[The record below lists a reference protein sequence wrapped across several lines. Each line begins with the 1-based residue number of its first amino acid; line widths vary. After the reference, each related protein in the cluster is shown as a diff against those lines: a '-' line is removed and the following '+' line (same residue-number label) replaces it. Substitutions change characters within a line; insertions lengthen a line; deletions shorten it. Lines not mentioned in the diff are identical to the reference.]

1 MLQRKRHK
9 TESTHFQKVNEKR
22 GIGIISK
29 EKPKKTQFTEN
40 GYQGC
45 NIICKLC
52 IKIIIK

>member
-29 EKPKKTQFTEN
+29 EKPKKHSSQ
-40 GYQGC
+40 
-45 NIICKLC
+45 KMD
-52 IKIIIK
+52 IKAVTSFANYVLK